1 MRNLF
6 LMLSFGALFVL
17 MAFSDVA
24 DKKTQ
29 LFSVLDTQISGF
41 GKVRSSYAANY
52 SADDIEE
59 YDGTLSELKSDRNMV
74 EKDLDEWLVAR
85 EKIDNPAADSLTT
98 VLLDH
103 LVKLCKLPEY

>member
-1 MRNLF
+1 M
-6 LMLSFGALFVL
+6 L
-17 MAFSDVA
+17 MAFADVA
-24 DKKTQ
+24 DKKKQ
-29 LFSVLDTQISGF
+29 LFSILDYQISGF
-41 GKVRSSYAANY
+41 DKVRSSYAASY
-52 SADDIEE
+52 SADDMEE

-103 LVKLCKLPEY
+103 LVNLCKLPEY

>member
-1 MRNLF
+1 MF
-6 LMLSFGALFVL
+6 SFGALFML
-17 MAFSDVA
+17 MAFTDVA
-24 DKKTQ
+24 DKKKQ
-29 LFSVLDTQISGF
+29 LFSILDYQISGF
-41 GKVRSSYAANY
+41 DKVRSSYAANY
-52 SADDIEE
+52 SADDMEE

-103 LVKLCKLPEY
+103 LVQLCKLPEH